1 MLLSRKYK
9 NKLVDNAIQRAKA
22 ITRSKAL
29 ERTNKPKRE
38 VRRPVLSVEYHPA
51 LPALS
56 SIMKKHW
63 RVMTQDPY
71 LKEVFPLPPLIAYRR
86 PENLKDKLV
95 RAKIPPAHS
104 RPSRRI
110 PGMKK
115 CRFDCLTCPYVQ
127 LGQVVKSSASNYRHE
142 IQLQVDCQTSNL
154 IYCLTCNKC
163 QEQYIGET
171 EKTLSVRFRQHR
183 GYVRNKEVDKSSGEH
198 FNKPGH
204 QMADMRIVILEKLKS
219 SDAILRKTRESYYIQ
234 RFNTKYKGM
243 NKKS

>member
-51 LPALS
+51 LPDLS

-86 PENLKDKLV
+86 PENLN
-95 RAKIPPAHS
+95 S
-104 RPSRRI
+104 RN
-110 PGMKK
+110 
-115 CRFDCLTCPYVQ
+115 T
-127 LGQVVKSSASNYRHE
+127 
-142 IQLQVDCQTSNL
+142 
-154 IYCLTCNKC
+154 
-163 QEQYIGET
+163 
-171 EKTLSVRFRQHR
+171 
-183 GYVRNKEVDKSSGEH
+183 H
-198 FNKPGH
+198 FGVMH
-204 QMADMRIVILEKLKS
+204 
-219 SDAILRKTRESYYIQ
+219 
-234 RFNTKYKGM
+234 
-243 NKKS
+243 